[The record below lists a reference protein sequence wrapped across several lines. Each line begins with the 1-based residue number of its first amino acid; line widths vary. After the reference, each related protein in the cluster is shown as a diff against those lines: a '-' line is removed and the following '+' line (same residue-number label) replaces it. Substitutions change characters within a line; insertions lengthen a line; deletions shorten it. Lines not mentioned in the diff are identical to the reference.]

1 MARATVSDRLSK
13 ARSPR
18 SIRDRDDVLIPA
30 SPAITRSDLPRAYR
44 IWRSRRPIVR
54 LSAATSITTES
65 QNIPLA
71 KLRGWS
77 GTLRAREPLPGSV
90 PSPPVNAPATQL
102 ETVLI
107 DPRSDPRWRR
117 LALGP
122 HGSVFTS
129 PPWID
134 AVCATY
140 GFTPAGAIRLDWN
153 GQPRAGLAWVPISDI
168 RGDRLSSLPFSDRA
182 EPLTDDQ
189 VDWKALVDMVVTAAA
204 PLMLRCFDTA
214 VPVGDPRF
222 DRVGTAAWHGTP
234 LNESIEEI
242 RQRLSQHARRN
253 ITISEREGVRIEAH
267 TDPDAVRRFHGLH
280 VSLRKRKYR
289 LLAQPVELFDH
300 IWEAFAADDAIVTM
314 LAYTGDEL
322 IAGAVFLTWGDTLYY
337 KFGASRHDHLSLRP
351 NDAIFWAGIRWG
363 VQRGARLLDWGL
375 SDLDQPG
382 LIAYK
387 RKWATEERQI
397 VTLRAGGEHAR
408 SSAEA
413 APMLGEL
420 TRLLTD
426 DSVPDEVTR
435 KAGALLY
442 RYFC

>member
-1 MARATVSDRLSK
+1 MGR
-13 ARSPR
+13 
-18 SIRDRDDVLIPA
+18 
-30 SPAITRSDLPRAYR
+30 
-44 IWRSRRPIVR
+44 
-54 LSAATSITTES
+54 
-65 QNIPLA
+65 
-71 KLRGWS
+71 
-77 GTLRAREPLPGSV
+77 
-90 PSPPVNAPATQL
+90 
-102 ETVLI
+102 
-107 DPRSDPRWRR
+107 
-117 LALGP
+117 

-140 GFTPAGAIRLDWN
+140 GFTPAANIRLDWD
-153 GQPRAGLAWVPISDI
+153 GVPRAGLAWVPISDI

-189 VDWKALVDMVVTAAA
+189 VDWKALVDGVITGAA
-204 PLMLRCFDTA
+204 PLTVRCLDTA
-214 VPVGDPRF
+214 VPVSDARF
-222 DRVGTAAWHGTP
+222 SQVAAAAWHGTP
-234 LNESIEEI
+234 LDGGLAQI

-253 ITISEREGVRIEAH
+253 IGIAEREGVLIETR
-267 TDPDAVRRFHGLH
+267 TDRDAMCRFHGLH

-289 LLAQPVELFDH
+289 LLAQPVELFEH
-300 IWEAFAADDAIVTM
+300 IWDAFAPNDAIVTM
-314 LAYTGDEL
+314 LAHAGETL

-337 KFGASRHDHLSLRP
+337 KFGASLHEHLALRP

-363 VQRGARLLDWGL
+363 VQRGAQLLDWGL

-387 RKWATEERQI
+387 RKWAAVERRI
-397 VTLRAGGEHAR
+397 VTLRGGGEQAR
-408 SSAEA
+408 INPEA
-413 APMLGEL
+413 GLLLGEL
-420 TRLLTD
+420 TKLLTD

>member
-1 MARATVSDRLSK
+1 
-13 ARSPR
+13 
-18 SIRDRDDVLIPA
+18 VLP
-30 SPAITRSDLPRAYR
+30 D
-44 IWRSRRPIVR
+44 
-54 LSAATSITTES
+54 
-65 QNIPLA
+65 
-71 KLRGWS
+71 
-77 GTLRAREPLPGSV
+77 
-90 PSPPVNAPATQL
+90 
-102 ETVLI
+102 TVLPDTVLPDTVLT
-107 DPRSDPRWRR
+107 DPRQDPRWRL
-117 LALGP
+117 LAQGP

-140 GFTPAGAIRLDWN
+140 GFTPCGALRLGGD
-153 GQPRAGLAWVPISDI
+153 GQMRAGLAWVPISDI

-189 VDWKALVDMVVTAAA
+189 LDWKALVDGISTAAA
-204 PLMLRCFDTA
+204 PLTLRCFADA

-222 DRVGTAAWHGTP
+222 EQIAAAAWHGTP
-234 LNESIEEI
+234 LNGGVEEI

-253 ITISEREGVRIEAH
+253 IAISEREGVRVEAH
-267 TDPDAVRRFHGLH
+267 TDRDAVHRFHGLH
-280 VSLRKRKYR
+280 VMLRKRKYR
-289 LLAQPVELFDH
+289 LLAQPIELFDH
-300 IWEAFAADDAIVTM
+300 IWDAFARDDAIVTM
-314 LAYTGDEL
+314 LAHTGDEL
-322 IAGAVFLTWGDTLYY
+322 IAGAVFLTWGDALYY
-337 KFGASRHDHLSLRP
+337 KFGASRHDHLALRP

-363 VQRGARLLDWGL
+363 VQRGARLVDWGL

-408 SSAEA
+408 TNPQAGA
-413 APMLGEL
+413 MLGEL

-426 DSVPDEVTR
+426 DSVPDDVTR
-435 KAGALLY
+435 QAGRLLY